1 MPPHSAAT
9 LIGFGAIVLWSA
21 LALMTAASGTIPPF
35 ELAALTFLIG
45 GGLGVPTLLR
55 NPQGFGVMRQPLPV
69 WILGIGG
76 LFLYHAVY
84 FAALRLA
91 PPAEAGLIAYLWPL
105 LIVLMSALLPGER
118 LRAGH
123 VIGALAG
130 FGGVALLLG
139 SKEGGFGFDPRY
151 GAGYALAFCCAFIW
165 SGYSIL
171 SRRYK
176 NAPTEMVAVYCLATA
191 ALSLVAHCLF
201 ETTVW
206 PDGTVQWLAVAGLGL
221 GPVGAAFYL
230 WDHGVKRGD
239 IKLLGVT
246 SYAAP
251 VLSTLLLVVTGY
263 AEASLALGLAA
274 VLIVGGALLATRA
287 GS

>member
-1 MPPHSAAT
+1 MPPHFVAT
-9 LIGFGAIVLWSA
+9 LIGFGAIVLWSS

-35 ELAALTFLIG
+35 ELAAMTFLIG
-45 GGLGVPTLLR
+45 GLLGVPTLLR
-55 NPQGFGVMRQPLPV
+55 NPQGFGLLRQPMPV
-69 WILGIGG
+69 WMLGIGG

-123 VIGALAG
+123 IIGAVAG
-130 FGGVALLLG
+130 FGGVVLLLG
-139 SKEGGFGFDPRY
+139 SKQGGFGFDHRY
-151 GAGYALAFCCAFIW
+151 WQGYALAFCCAFIW

-176 NAPTEMVAVYCLATA
+176 DAPNEMVAVYCLATS
-191 ALSLVAHCLF
+191 ALSLMAHWLF
-201 ETTVW
+201 ETSVW
-206 PDGTVQWLAVAGLGL
+206 PEGVSQWLAVAGLGL

-230 WDHGVKRGD
+230 WDRGVKRGD
-239 IKLLGVT
+239 IRLLGVT

-251 VLSTLLLVVTGY
+251 VLSTLLLVATGY
-263 AEASLALGLAA
+263 AEASLSLGLAA
-274 VLIVGGALLATRA
+274 SLIVGGALIATRA